1 MKAQAARAQ
10 IVYIGVGSNLGNR
23 RQNIRQ
29 ALNLLDQ
36 TPGIRVKKISSIS
49 ETDPVGGPRQ
59 GKYLNA
65 VASIST
71 TVTPAKLLKTLQAI
85 EKQLGRVRTI
95 KNGPR
100 TIDLDILLYG
110 NRGIKTK
117 RLTIPHPRMF
127 ERDFILK
134 PLLEIHPAAFA

>member
-110 NRGIKTK
+110 NREIKTK

>member
-65 VASIST
+65 VARIST
-71 TVTPAKLLKTLQAI
+71 TLTPAKLLKTLQAI

-110 NRGIKTK
+110 NREIKTK